1 MVLLK
6 ILLGIDLFIA
16 IASVL
21 FIVLSIV
28 SDVINTGNPNS
39 FTRDVEAELRGH
51 SGARILAG
59 LIASLCW
66 TIFIICL
73 I

>member
-1 MVLLK
+1 MILMK
-6 ILLGIDLFIA
+6 ILLGIDLFVA
-16 IASVL
+16 LCSSL

-28 SDVINTGNPNS
+28 SDLINSGKPNS
-39 FTRDVEAELRGH
+39 FTRDFESELRGH

-59 LIASLCW
+59 IIASLCW

>member
-1 MVLLK
+1 MVWMK
-6 ILLGIDLFIA
+6 ILLGIDLFVA
-16 IASVL
+16 LCSSL

-28 SDVINTGNPNS
+28 SDLINSGNPNS
-39 FTRDVEAELRGH
+39 FTRDFESELRGH

-59 LIASLCW
+59 FITSLCW
-66 TIFIICL
+66 SIFIMCI

>member
-1 MVLLK
+1 MMLLK
-6 ILLGIDLFIA
+6 ILLGIDLFMA
-16 IASVL
+16 LCSSL

-28 SDVINTGNPNS
+28 SDLINSGNPNS
-39 FTRDVEAELRGH
+39 FTRDFESELRGH

-59 LIASLCW
+59 FITALCW
-66 TIFIICL
+66 SIFIMCI

>member
-1 MVLLK
+1 MILLK
-6 ILLGIDLFIA
+6 ILLGIDLFLA
-16 IASVL
+16 MCSSL

-28 SDVINTGNPNS
+28 SDLINSGNPNS
-39 FTRDVEAELRGH
+39 FTRDFEVELRGH

-59 LIASLCW
+59 IVTSLCW
-66 TIFIICL
+66 TIFIICT

>member
-1 MVLLK
+1 MIILK
-6 ILLGIDLFIA
+6 ILLGIDLFLA
-16 IASVL
+16 IASIL

-28 SDVINTGNPNS
+28 SDLINTNNPNS
-39 FTRDVEAELRGH
+39 FTKDVEAELRGH

-59 LIASLCW
+59 IITSICW
-66 TIFIICL
+66 TIFIMCI

>member
-1 MVLLK
+1 MIMLK
-6 ILLGIDLFIA
+6 ILLGIDLFFA

-21 FIVLSIV
+21 FIILSIV

-39 FTRDVEAELRGH
+39 FTKDVESELRGH

-59 LIASLCW
+59 IIASLCW
-66 TIFIICL
+66 TIFIMCL
-73 I
+73 L

>member
-1 MVLLK
+1 MILLK

-16 IASVL
+16 LCSSL

-28 SDVINTGNPNS
+28 SDLINTGNPNS

-51 SGARILAG
+51 SGARVLAG
-59 LIASLCW
+59 LITALCW
-66 TIFIICL
+66 TIFIMCV
-73 I
+73 

>member
-1 MVLLK
+1 MIILK
-6 ILLGIDLFIA
+6 ILLGIDLFLA
-16 IASVL
+16 IASML

-28 SDVINTGNPNS
+28 SDLINTNNPNS
-39 FTRDVEAELRGH
+39 FTRDIEAELRGH

-59 LIASLCW
+59 IITSLCW
-66 TIFIICL
+66 SIFIMCI

>member
-1 MVLLK
+1 MILLK

-16 IASVL
+16 LCSSL

-28 SDVINTGNPNS
+28 SDLINTSNPNS

-51 SGARILAG
+51 SGARVLAG
-59 LIASLCW
+59 IITALCW
-66 TIFIICL
+66 TIFIMCV
-73 I
+73 